1 MVRADLRIA
10 VIVTTYNSPA
20 VLASVLEGYLAQTD
34 HNFELFVA
42 DDGSTS
48 ETSQVVKQFQARATF
63 PMHHIWQEDVGF
75 RAAGI
80 RNRALAATNADY
92 VIFTDGDCIPLTDFV
107 ATHRRLSEAGCF
119 LSGNR
124 MLLSQTFTKQLLDE
138 KIPVHLWRFGDWMSA
153 RLRGQINRLLPLL
166 RLPNFSALRKLSPKR
181 WKGAK
186 TCNISAFREDL
197 LRVNGLDESYTGWGL
212 EDSDLVIRLIRAG
225 LINKSARFA
234 APVLHLWHK
243 ENDRS
248 HLEENQRRLQQVINA
263 THIRAFKGV
272 DQYLLVATVQA
283 DICHLFWKG
292 SSCQENHQSLNK
304 LMRKYIANKDF
315 RLCDF

>member
-1 MVRADLRIA
+1 MDRNNLRIA
-10 VIVTTYNSPA
+10 VVVTTYNSPDK
-20 VLASVLEGYLAQTD
+20 LAAVLEGYLAQTD

-48 ETSQVVKQFQARATF
+48 NTAQVVQQFQARATF
-63 PMHHIWQEDVGF
+63 SIRHIWQEDDGF
-75 RAAGI
+75 RAAAI
-80 RNRALAATNADY
+80 RNRALAATTAGY
-92 VIFTDGDCIPLTDFV
+92 VIFTDGDCIPTVDFV
-107 ATHRRLSEAGCF
+107 AAHRNLSEPGCF

-124 MLLSQTFTKQLLDE
+124 LLLSQEFTAQVLRE
-138 KIPVHLWRFGDWMSA
+138 KIPVHCWPFGAWFSA
-153 RLRGQINRLLPLL
+153 RMHGQINRVLPLL
-166 RLPNFSALRKLSPKR
+166 HLPNISALRKLSPQR

-248 HLEENQRRLQQVINA
+248 GLEENQRRLLQVLNA
-263 THIRAFKGV
+263 THIRALKGV
-272 DQYLLVATVQA
+272 DQY
-283 DICHLFWKG
+283 
-292 SSCQENHQSLNK
+292 
-304 LMRKYIANKDF
+304 
-315 RLCDF
+315 